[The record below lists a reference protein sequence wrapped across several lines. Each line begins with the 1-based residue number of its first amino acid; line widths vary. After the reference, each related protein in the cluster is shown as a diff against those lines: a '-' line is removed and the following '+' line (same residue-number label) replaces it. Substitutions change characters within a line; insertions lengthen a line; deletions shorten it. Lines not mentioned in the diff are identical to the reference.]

1 MGSPMQI
8 VEVGTLRTRENEES
22 NFLGS
27 STGVYF
33 VNTVRHAFKASKDPG
48 AQSTDSPTLL
58 DPEQEGPNPLEDFL
72 LDEGSDD
79 NPETPSALA
88 DFPVSTSCIPRG
100 PSYDAAPPGIGRPP
114 DPQISKKLL
123 ILYFKLWHPLF
134 PFVHGPSFIRE
145 VECLYDS
152 SKSSPS
158 PPGSEPDRHRCCR
171 AIIAQCIFNVAQAG
185 MAKDYL
191 PRHSRIESSQS
202 LIFSLSSLATKQDL
216 HSLQALFAAQ
226 LYFVCAGSF
235 RSASA
240 VGGMLNKSLFHA
252 GLHRC
257 PNRYSQLSDHERD
270 IRKRIFWSAYI
281 LDRYL
286 SQGLGIPLGF
296 QDSDIDVCM
305 PGRENHKSPSLRSH
319 SSNASDGLSREHS
332 SSSSAHGQT
341 PPNHDSY
348 GNDRPHYAITAT
360 RSDTPANPHEPA
372 HKDVVLVGLVG
383 YSQLTGRAI
392 ELFHKSI
399 HVRSVDHS
407 KILYI
412 TADIHSWYNSLPMK
426 LTSADTVVFP
436 RGEPSD
442 ETIPSFVP
450 LFTVLYQQLLLLV
463 NRPCLS
469 LPTRSPEF
477 LASMQTC
484 IGASRTIIGALE
496 MQLQLRQP
504 FFLPELLSAGWMAG
518 LILVFAC
525 QLNFYPVEKGFKE
538 ISQCLRLLR
547 LMKDHWKSAMTYYQ
561 TLTRL
566 FSELKHGHNAKL
578 HPNPAKRSGSD
589 DSDNSK
595 RARFSRQSMFSEGY
609 PHQPHHQPFH
619 SMTSSRNLHNMPDIG
634 STMQQNRSHHSPD
647 SSQRSSSQGSTPQQ
661 QFAQAFSASH
671 FIFTPPGVEPQN
683 FPADSIFSNQEY
695 TGFSDAQLEDP
706 LLDDPSVNEMDLFG
720 SVAWGTLN
728 GDYSYNGFT
737 G

>member
-8 VEVGTLRTRENEES
+8 VEVGTLRTRDNDES
-22 NFLGS
+22 AFLGS

-33 VNTVRHAFKASKDPG
+33 VNTVRHAFNASKDPG
-48 AQSTDSPTLL
+48 AHGS
-58 DPEQEGPNPLEDFL
+58 DPDQEGPNPLEDFL
-72 LDEGSDD
+72 LDEDD
-79 NPETPSALA
+79 DADDRPASPSHLPPYHA
-88 DFPVSTSCIPRG
+88 STTCIPRG
-100 PSYDAAPPGIGRPP
+100 PSYDAAPPGIGRAP
-114 DPQISKKLL
+114 DPQTSRKLL
-123 ILYFKLWHPLF
+123 VLYFKLWHPLF
-134 PFVHGPSFIRE
+134 PFVHGPSFVRDI
-145 VECLYDS
+145 ECLYDP
-152 SKSSPS
+152 SKPA
-158 PPGSEPDRHRCCR
+158 PPPPPSEPDRHRCCQ

-185 MAKDYL
+185 MVKDYL

-257 PNRYSQLSDHERD
+257 PNRYSQLSEADRD
-270 IRKRIFWSAYI
+270 MRKRIFWSAYI

-296 QDSDIDVCM
+296 QDSDIDVCL
-305 PGRENHKSPSLRSH
+305 PGKENHKPPSLRSY
-319 SSNASDGLSREHS
+319 SSNASDGLSREQSTS
-332 SSSSAHGQT
+332 SGMSSNSPHER
-341 PPNHDSY
+341 PPSKHEGCRSDRASY
-348 GNDRPHYAITAT
+348 ASPAT
-360 RSDTPANPHEPA
+360 RSDTPGNPHDPV

-426 LTSADTVVFP
+426 LTSAESVVFP

-442 ETIPSFVP
+442 ESVPSFVP

-469 LPTRSPEF
+469 LPPRSPEF
-477 LASMQTC
+477 LASMQAC
-484 IGASRTIIGALE
+484 IGASRTVIGALE

-525 QLNFYPVEKGFKE
+525 QLQFYPVEKGFKE
-538 ISQCLRLLR
+538 IAQCLRLLR
-547 LMKDHWKSAMTYYQ
+547 LMKDHWKSAMTYCQ

-566 FSELKHGHNAKL
+566 FSELKHSHDAKI
-578 HPNPAKRSGSD
+578 HPNPGKRSGSD
-589 DSDNSK
+589 DLDHIK
-595 RARFSRQSMFSEGY
+595 RAR
-609 PHQPHHQPFH
+609 HTQPHGQPRPQPPH
-619 SMTSSRNLHNMPDIG
+619 GIPSNRNPSSMPDIAAKMHL
-634 STMQQNRSHHSPD
+634 SHSHHSSD
-647 SSQRSSSQGSTPQQ
+647 GSQRSNSQGSTPQQ
-661 QFAQAFSASH
+661 RFAQPFSASH

-683 FPADSIFSNQEY
+683 FSTDSIFGDPEY
-695 TGFSDAQLEDP
+695 TGFSDAQVADP
-706 LLDDPSVNEMDLFG
+706 LLDDPAVNEMDLFG

-728 GDYSYNGFT
+728 GDFSYNGFT
-737 G
+737 A

>member
-1 MGSPMQI
+1 MQI
-8 VEVGTLRTRENEES
+8 VEVGTLRARENEES
-22 NFLGS
+22 SFLGS

-33 VNTVRHAFKASKDPG
+33 VNTVRNAFKASKDPG
-48 AQSTDSPTLL
+48 AHSADSPSLI

-72 LDEGSDD
+72 LDETTSHEHS
-79 NPETPSALA
+79 NSPARLQSFTTP
-88 DFPVSTSCIPRG
+88 IPRG
-100 PSYDAAPPGIGRPP
+100 PAYDAAPPGLGRPP
-114 DPQISKKLL
+114 NPQVSKKLI

-134 PFVHGPSFIRE
+134 PFVHGPSFIQE
-145 VECLYDS
+145 VETLYDPA
-152 SKSSPS
+152 KPAFN
-158 PPGSEPDRHRCCR
+158 PPGNDPDRHRCCR
-171 AIIAQCIFNVAQAG
+171 AIIAQCILNVAQAG
-185 MAKDYL
+185 IAREIL

-202 LIFSLSSLATKQDL
+202 LIFALSSLATKQDL
-216 HSLQALFAAQ
+216 HSLQALLAAQ

-257 PNRYSQLSDHERD
+257 PNRYTQLSDHDRD
-270 IRKRIFWSAYI
+270 MRKRIFWSAYV

-305 PGRENHKSPSLRSH
+305 PGKERHRPPSLRPF
-319 SSNASDGLSREHS
+319 APGRMSREES
-332 SSSSAHGQT
+332 SSSGMSAGSVQQT
-341 PPNHDSY
+341 A
-348 GNDRPHYAITAT
+348 NDDGYRTDGPDYSQGLP
-360 RSDTPANPHEPA
+360 RNDTPGNQPEAV

-383 YSQLTGRAI
+383 YSQLTGKAI

-426 LTSADTVVFP
+426 LTSVESVVFP
-436 RGEPSD
+436 NGEPSD
-442 ETIPSFVP
+442 ESPPSFVP

-469 LPTRSPEF
+469 LPSKSPEF

-525 QLNFYPVEKGFKE
+525 QLHFYPSEKGFKE
-538 ISQCLRLLR
+538 ISSCIRLLR

-566 FSELKHGHNAKL
+566 FSELKSGQK
-578 HPNPAKRSGSD
+578 KRSGTDEMDHNKRVRYSRPFTSNGNYSQSHNHPRIQAFQD
-589 DSDNSK
+589 MTNS
-595 RARFSRQSMFSEGY
+595 RVSSGTPDVNAASHQSG
-609 PHQPHHQPFH
+609 PFH
-619 SMTSSRNLHNMPDIG
+619 SPDG
-634 STMQQNRSHHSPD
+634 SQNSN
-647 SSQRSSSQGSTPQQ
+647 SQGSTPQP
-661 QFAQAFSASH
+661 QFDQAFPASH
-671 FIFTPPGVEPQN
+671 YIFTPPGPDPAH
-683 FPADSIFSNQEY
+683 FPAENLFSDPSY
-695 TGFSDAQLEDP
+695 TGLSDPELADP
-706 LLDDPSVNEMDLFG
+706 LLGDPSVNELDIFG
-720 SVAWGTLN
+720 SVSWGSLN
-728 GDYSYNGFT
+728 GDYSYNAFNG
-737 G
+737 

>member
-8 VEVGTLRTRENEES
+8 VELGTLRARENEES
-22 NFLGS
+22 SFLGS

-33 VNTVRHAFKASKDPG
+33 VNTVRNAFKASKDPG
-48 AQSTDSPTLL
+48 AHSADSPSLI
-58 DPEQEGPNPLEDFL
+58 DPEQEEPNPLEDFL
-72 LDEGSDD
+72 LDER
-79 NPETPSALA
+79 TPWPSSESRSLQEATRSVFQIVAPSVSLCPWPAFIQEIEAL
-88 DFPVSTSCIPRG
+88 
-100 PSYDAAPPGIGRPP
+100 YDPAKPAFNPPGN
-114 DPQISKKLL
+114 D
-123 ILYFKLWHPLF
+123 
-134 PFVHGPSFIRE
+134 
-145 VECLYDS
+145 
-152 SKSSPS
+152 
-158 PPGSEPDRHRCCR
+158 PDRHRCCR
-171 AIIAQCIFNVAQAG
+171 AIIAQCILNVAQAG
-185 MAKDYL
+185 IAKEIL

-216 HSLQALFAAQ
+216 HSLQALLAAQ

-240 VGGMLNKSLFHA
+240 VGGMLNKSLFHG

-270 IRKRIFWSAYI
+270 MRKRIFWSAYV

-305 PGRENHKSPSLRSH
+305 PGKEKHRAMSSRSYHAGLPRQDSTSSGVSSGSVQGPSASHADGRRAASPDSSH
-319 SSNASDGLSREHS
+319 NVER
-332 SSSSAHGQT
+332 
-341 PPNHDSY
+341 N
-348 GNDRPHYAITAT
+348 
-360 RSDTPANPHEPA
+360 DTPSNHQEHV
-372 HKDVVLVGLVG
+372 HKDIVLVGLVG

-399 HVRSVDHS
+399 NVRSVDHT

-426 LTSADTVVFP
+426 LTSVESVVFP
-436 RGEPSD
+436 NGEPLD
-442 ETIPSFVP
+442 EAPPSFVP

-469 LPTRSPEF
+469 LPSKSPEF

-525 QLNFYPVEKGFKE
+525 QLHFYPSERGFKE

-566 FSELKHGHNAKL
+566 FSELKAGHNSKNT
-578 HPNPAKRSGSD
+578 PNPAKRPGSEEID
-589 DSDNSK
+589 YNK
-595 RARFSRQSMFSEGY
+595 RARYMN
-609 PHQPHHQPFH
+609 H
-619 SMTSSRNLHNMPDIG
+619 SMGNGYNPADLDPSAAIRRALTAPNSSYGRSQNQSRSQSLQNMSSSRNSSSTPDI
-634 STMQQNRSHHSPD
+634 NAPSHQSAPFHSPD
-647 SSQRSSSQGSTPQQ
+647 SSQHSGSQGSTPQPQ
-661 QFAQAFSASH
+661 LDQSFPASH
-671 FIFTPPGVEPQN
+671 YIFTPPGPDPAHL
-683 FPADSIFSNQEY
+683 PADAFYSDPSNA
-695 TGFSDAQLEDP
+695 GLADAELIEP
-706 LLDDPSVNEMDLFG
+706 LLGDPSVNELDLFG
-720 SVAWGTLN
+720 SVSWGSLN
-728 GDYSYNGFT
+728 GDYSYNAFNG
-737 G
+737 

>member
-8 VEVGTLRTRENEES
+8 VEVGTLRTRDNDES

-48 AQSTDSPTLL
+48 AHGSDSPALH

-72 LDEGSDD
+72 LDEDVDD
-79 NPETPSALA
+79 DRSASPSRLA
-88 DFPVSTSCIPRG
+88 PFHTSTTCIPRG
-100 PSYDAAPPGIGRPP
+100 PSYDAAPPGIGRAP

-123 ILYFKLWHPLF
+123 VLYFKLWHPLF
-134 PFVHGPSFIRE
+134 PFIHGPSFVRE
-145 VECLYDS
+145 IECLYDP
-152 SKSSPS
+152 SKPA
-158 PPGSEPDRHRCCR
+158 PPPPANEPDRHRCCQ

-185 MAKDYL
+185 MVKDYL

-257 PNRYSQLSDHERD
+257 PNRYSQVSEHDRD
-270 IRKRIFWSAYI
+270 LRKRIFWSAYI

-305 PGRENHKSPSLRSH
+305 PGRENHKPPSLRSY

-332 SSSSAHGQT
+332 ASSGMSSNSLREQ
-341 PPNHDSY
+341 PPSNHEACTS
-348 GNDRPHYAITAT
+348 DRSGYANTAT
-360 RSDTPANPHEPA
+360 RSDTPGNTHEPA

-442 ETIPSFVP
+442 ESVPSFAMSILANKITRVP
-450 LFTVLYQQLLLLV
+450 
-463 NRPCLS
+463 C
-469 LPTRSPEF
+469 
-477 LASMQTC
+477 
-484 IGASRTIIGALE
+484 
-496 MQLQLRQP
+496 
-504 FFLPELLSAGWMAG
+504 
-518 LILVFAC
+518 
-525 QLNFYPVEKGFKE
+525 KE

-566 FSELKHGHNAKL
+566 FAELKHSHEAKV
-578 HPNPAKRSGSD
+578 HPNPGKRSGSD
-589 DSDNSK
+589 DSDNIK
-595 RARFSRQSMFSEGY
+595 RARFSKQYMANVEHS
-609 PHQPHHQPFH
+609 QPHNQPCPQQYH
-619 SMTSSRNLHNMPDIG
+619 GVASSRNPSNMPDIA
-634 STMQQNRSHHSPD
+634 RSHQSPD
-647 SSQRSSSQGSTPQQ
+647 GSQRSSSQESTPQQ
-661 QFAQAFSASH
+661 QFAQPFSASH

-683 FPADSIFSNQEY
+683 FSVDSIFSDPEY
-695 TGFSDAQLEDP
+695 AAFSDTQVEDP

-728 GDYSYNGFT
+728 GDFSYNGFT
-737 G
+737 A